1 MASSSVF
8 GYKRCRCCLARLRED
23 IVKYLVKTV
32 ITTRMEQPTFIHLN
46 SRESKLSQQQIDCT
60 QGRLM
65 ILFVNQN
72 RGSKSGV
79 STLQRLE
86 RKEILY
92 ERERKKKPALIYS
105 EPHFI
110 IKKPTRANT
119 LAERLT
125 AIDNKMFKIK

>member
-1 MASSSVF
+1 
-8 GYKRCRCCLARLRED
+8 
-23 IVKYLVKTV
+23 
-32 ITTRMEQPTFIHLN
+32 MEQPTFIHLN

-125 AIDNKMFKIK
+125 AIDNKMFKIKEKKGTLCLR